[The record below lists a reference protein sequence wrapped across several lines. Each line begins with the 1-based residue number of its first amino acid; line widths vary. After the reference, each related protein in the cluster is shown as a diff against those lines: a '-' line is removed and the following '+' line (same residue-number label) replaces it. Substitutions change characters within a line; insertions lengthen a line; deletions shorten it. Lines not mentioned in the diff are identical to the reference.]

1 MHVLLDVLLVAAFGF
16 LVVRGWQRGLT
27 ASILSMGRRILAFV
41 ITALFGS
48 AFARWMNETF
58 IYPRVYASVH
68 ERLADMAAEVSATAE
83 GSAEAFADRLPKV
96 FRQYLEMDAIDPT
109 EKVSAVVDAWSRS
122 IAGGISKVVSMVLG
136 FALLFLLSYLVLTVA
151 MTLVRGLVKLPIIR
165 TVDKVLGL
173 VGGVLS
179 GLIAIFVLTLVLGA
193 LLSLTG
199 HEDILDRSLLLRLF
213 TGIKERI
220 FS

>member
-1 MHVLLDVLLVAAFGF
+1 MHILLDALLVSVFALFV
-16 LVVRGWQRGLT
+16 LRGYSRGLARSVLGLGRT
-27 ASILSMGRRILAFV
+27 VLSFAV
-41 ITALFGS
+41 TALLGS
-48 AFARWMNETF
+48 SFARWLNEVF
-58 IYPRVYASVH
+58 VRPRVYSAVHGRLSHLAS
-68 ERLADMAAEVSATAE
+68 DVSATSG
-83 GSAEAFADRLPKV
+83 GSLGEFASRLPKA
-96 FRQYLEMDAIDPT
+96 FRPYVDLADLDPT
-109 EKVSAVVDAWSRS
+109 EKVSTLVEKWSHTV
-122 IAGGISKVVSMVLG
+122 AGGISKVVSMVLG
-136 FALLFLLSYLVLTVA
+136 FALLFLLSYLALTVA

>member
-1 MHVLLDVLLVAAFGF
+1 MHILLDALLISVFAF
-16 LVVRGWQRGLT
+16 LAYRGYTRGLARSVLRLGRT
-27 ASILSMGRRILAFV
+27 VLSFAV
-41 ITALFGS
+41 TALLGAS
-48 AFARWMNETF
+48 FARWINQGLV
-58 IYPRVYASVH
+58 YPRVFSSVH
-68 ERLADMAAEVSATAE
+68 ERLSHLASDVTSTSGE
-83 GSAEAFADRLPKV
+83 GLEALASKLPKV
-96 FRQYLEMDAIDPT
+96 FRQYLEMDAIAPT
-109 EKVSAVVDAWSRS
+109 EKVSAVVDTWSRA
-122 IAGGISKVVSMVLG
+122 IAGGISKVVSTVLG
-136 FALLFLLSYLVLTVA
+136 VVLLFLLAFVALTVV

-199 HEDILDRSLLLRLF
+199 HGDVLDRSLLLPLF

-220 FS
+220 FT